1 MFHSRR
7 MEHRINNIGRV
18 LQEPSYCPSD
28 SKLTFKDL
36 LDKKTVS
43 IYQKNIQALAT
54 EILKQKLDISLE
66 IFKKLFSF
74 INGNCDLRS
83 QSTLK

>member
-7 MEHRINNIGRV
+7 MEHRINNMGRV

-36 LDKKTVS
+36 LDKKNCEHLS
-43 IYQKNIQALAT
+43 
-54 EILKQKLDISLE
+54 
-66 IFKKLFSF
+66 KKHTGTSH
-74 INGNCDLRS
+74 
-83 QSTLK
+83 